1 VPPPA
6 DAHWQITQL
15 DLSRCNLGQRGLAAL
30 GEALAAFEHG
40 LQLLDLSYC
49 DLPEKPLAA
58 FFEALQRNF
67 AVSLT
72 LEAYSPP
79 PSAPL
84 ASLSQYHHVHA
95 LVARAHSSLYSAA
108 IERALT
114 HNPQAADRGKPL
126 GTGGLHGAE
135 QLALP
140 RQGPLCLQSHAHT
153 P

>member
-79 PSAPL
+79 PPSARLPL
-84 ASLSQYHHVHA
+84 AISSRA
-95 LVARAHSSLYSAA
+95 CACRARALFALFRCD
-108 IERALT
+108 RACSDAQPAGCGSRET
-114 HNPQAADRGKPL
+114 AWHRRAPWR
-126 GTGGLHGAE
+126 
-135 QLALP
+135 
-140 RQGPLCLQSHAHT
+140 
-153 P
+153 